1 MNVFVGMKREKRLR
15 IYNHDYN
22 LINVANFYLKKMFWV
37 PMFDYPKN
45 P

>member
-22 LINVANFYLKKMFWV
+22 LINVANFYLQ
-37 PMFDYPKN
+37 KN
-45 P
+45 VLGTHV